1 MNTPVFQ
8 VDPGG
13 GDPLEIKGWAAI
25 DSLGEDQKARTL
37 ENQLEQASMYRQC
50 FSTDAGRFVLT
61 DLMELFFKQDIVHY
75 DDPPGSLR
83 PGIRQGQAS
92 MVKRIFYMI
101 EFANTGGGKLTGSGV
116 ISEE

>member
-25 DSLGEDQKARTL
+25 DSLGEDQKAHTL
-37 ENQLEQASMYRQC
+37 EDQLAQASMYRQC
-50 FSTDAGRFVLT
+50 FSSDAGRFVLT
-61 DLMELFFKQDIVHY
+61 DLMDMFLKQDIIRA
-75 DDPPGSLR
+75 DDAPGSPS

>member
-1 MNTPVFQ
+1 MSTPGLQ
-8 VDPGG
+8 IDPGG
-13 GDPLEIKGWAAI
+13 GDPLELEGWPAI

-37 ENQLEQASMYRQC
+37 KDELEQASMYRQC

-61 DLMELFFKQDIVHY
+61 DLMELFFKQDIVRY

-83 PGIRQGQAS
+83 PGLRQGQAS

-116 ISEE
+116 SPEE